1 MKKMIPVLVLVA
13 AGVAAWAAWPSKDG
27 ANGVKVETKRAR
39 PERGDIT
46 LLVTA
51 TGEIK
56 PVKEVELK
64 SKASGQVVRFKKE
77 PGDPVEEGELI
88 AELDKRVEQRNLS
101 LAKSNLMSAEASL
114 VRVKLQVEADAKT
127 GESEASAAREDEK
140 QKKAELAR
148 LEKLTGELL
157 TETELGAARLAARL
171 AEERAKQAEAQLA
184 LIRGRKDGDVRL
196 AEADVLKARVALE
209 DAEERLRDTE
219 LRAPM
224 KGILLKKLVEEGQI
238 VASGIH
244 ATTGGTPIAVV
255 ADVSKLLVE
264 ANVDET
270 DILKVRKDQPVE
282 VSLVS
287 GSNEKFKG
295 TVDLIPPKAEL
306 DSNVTVFKVRVAI
319 KGDVFGRAYV
329 GMTASVSILVA
340 RKKDA
345 LLLPSEAVRIE
356 KGKTVVYVPDG
367 EGSRPVAV
375 KLDEDNGIKL
385 DNGNKAAILEGLDEN
400 AEVYITHRSLPDT
413 RQGRSR
419 SMRF

>member
-1 MKKMIPVLVLVA
+1 MKKIVPLVVLIA
-13 AGVAAWAAWPSKDG
+13 AGVAAWAAWPSKNG
-27 ANGVKVETKRAR
+27 ANGVKIESRRAKA
-39 PERGDIT
+39 ERGDIS
-46 LLVTA
+46 LFVTA

-64 SKASGQVVRFKKE
+64 SKASGQVVRFKKD
-77 PGDPVEEGELI
+77 PGDPVEAGELI
-88 AELDKRVEQRNLS
+88 AMLDKRVEERNLS

-114 VRVKLQVEADAKT
+114 VRVKLQVEADLKT
-127 GESEASAAREDEK
+127 TESEAAATREDEK
-140 QKKAELAR
+140 QKKADLAR
-148 LEKLTGELL
+148 LEKLTGELV
-157 TETELGAARLAARL
+157 TESELGAARLAARL
-171 AEERAKQAEAQLA
+171 AQERAVQAEAA
-184 LIRGRKDGDVRL
+184 LFLTRGRKDGDVKL
-196 AEADVLKARVALE
+196 AEADVLKAKVALE

-219 LRAPM
+219 LLSPM

-244 ATTGGTPIAVV
+244 ATTGGTPIAIV

-270 DILKVRKDQPVE
+270 DVLKVKKDQPVE
-282 VSLVS
+282 VSLLS
-287 GSNEKFKG
+287 GSNERFKA
-295 TVDLIPPKAEL
+295 VVELIPPKAEL
-306 DSNVTVFKVRVAI
+306 DSNVTVFKVRVAM
-319 KGDVFGRAYV
+319 KGNVFGRAYV

-356 KGKTVVYVPDG
+356 KGKTVVYVPEG
-367 EGSRPVAV
+367 EGSRPVPV

-385 DNGNKAAILEGLDEN
+385 DNGSKAAIAEGVDEHS
-400 AEVYITHRSLPDT
+400 EVYVTHRSLPE
-413 RQGRSR
+413 QKSSRSR